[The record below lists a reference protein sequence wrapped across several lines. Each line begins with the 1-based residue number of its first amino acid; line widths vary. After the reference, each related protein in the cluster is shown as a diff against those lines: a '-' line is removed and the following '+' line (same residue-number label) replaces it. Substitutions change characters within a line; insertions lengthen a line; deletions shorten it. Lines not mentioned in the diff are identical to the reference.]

1 MTMTTLQ
8 VGDRQTGLTRSRY
21 DRLAPLYDAIQW
33 PMERR
38 ARGWRQQLWS
48 RVAGDRILELGIGT
62 GSNLPFHPPGKT
74 IIGVDLSPR
83 MLERA
88 RRRAERVRAPLQLV
102 EGDVQELPFADGSFD
117 SVVATFLFCSVP
129 DPVRGLSEARRV
141 LVSGGQLLLLEHVLT
156 KQRALR
162 WVMRRLDRLT
172 VRFSGA
178 HLDRNTVDNVRAA
191 GFGEVREHD
200 LMFDIVKAIE
210 ARRGVTRAVMSIG

>member
-1 MTMTTLQ
+1 MTINSLLA
-8 VGDRQTGLTRSRY
+8 GDRRTYLTRSRY

-38 ARGWRQQLWS
+38 ARAWRQQLWS

-62 GSNLPFHPPGKT
+62 GRSLMFHPPGKT

-88 RRRAERVRAPLQLV
+88 RRRAERLRVPVQLV
-102 EGDVQELPFADGSFD
+102 EGDVQKLPFADGSFD

-141 LVSGGQLLLLEHVLT
+141 LAPGGQLLLLEHVLT
-156 KQRALR
+156 EQPVLR
-162 WVMRRLDRLT
+162 WVMRRLDGLT
-172 VRFSGA
+172 VRLSGA

-191 GFGEVREHD
+191 GFGEIREHD
-200 LMFDIVKAIE
+200 LMFDIVKWIE
-210 ARRGVTRAVMSIG
+210 ARRGVSESS